1 MVGCVERVGDL
12 GTQSKQ
18 KVSVLCKVRKIGEV
32 KRKPWKACVQGWLSL
47 MCWEMQ
53 DTVEGS
59 AANTK
64 KLEGLQRTEAV
75 NNSITIAKLCS

>member
-1 MVGCVERVGDL
+1 
-12 GTQSKQ
+12 
-18 KVSVLCKVRKIGEV
+18 V